1 MGGRPVDTMLHQ
13 RWCDDSTAFRVATVE
28 VKVANILVCR
38 SVPEEKSCEVVFVE
52 FGAPGTG
59 LFDAYACAKEF
70 EVLQVW
76 FGTPPT
82 LERSDTGA
90 RVHSAIM

>member
-1 MGGRPVDTMLHQ
+1 M
-13 RWCDDSTAFRVATVE
+13 TAFCVAIVE
-28 VKVANILVCR
+28 VEVANILVCS
-38 SVPEEKSCEVVFVE
+38 SVPKEKSCEVVFVE

-82 LERSDTGA
+82 LKRSDTGA

>member
-1 MGGRPVDTMLHQ
+1 M
-13 RWCDDSTAFRVATVE
+13 TAFRGATVE
-28 VKVANILVCR
+28 VEVANILVCR

-52 FGAPGTG
+52 FGVPGTS
-59 LFDAYACAKEF
+59 LFDAYTCAKKF
-70 EVLQVW
+70 EVLQVR

-82 LERSDTGA
+82 LERSDTSA

>member
-1 MGGRPVDTMLHQ
+1 M
-13 RWCDDSTAFRVATVE
+13 TAFCGATVE
-28 VKVANILVCR
+28 FEVANILVCR
-38 SVPEEKSCEVVFVE
+38 SVPEEKSCEVMFVE

-59 LFDAYACAKEF
+59 LFDAYTCTKKF
-70 EVLQVW
+70 EVLQDR
-76 FGTPPT
+76 FGTPPI

>member
-1 MGGRPVDTMLHQ
+1 MV
-13 RWCDDSTAFRVATVE
+13 TAFCVATVE

-38 SVPEEKSCEVVFVE
+38 SVPEKKSCKVVFDE
-52 FGAPGTG
+52 FGAPDTG

-70 EVLQVW
+70 EVLQVR

-90 RVHSAIM
+90 GVYSAIM

>member
-1 MGGRPVDTMLHQ
+1 M
-13 RWCDDSTAFRVATVE
+13 TAFHVATVE
-28 VKVANILVCR
+28 VEVANILVCR
-38 SVPEEKSCEVVFVE
+38 SVPKEKSCEVVFVK

-90 RVHSAIM
+90 RVHSTIM